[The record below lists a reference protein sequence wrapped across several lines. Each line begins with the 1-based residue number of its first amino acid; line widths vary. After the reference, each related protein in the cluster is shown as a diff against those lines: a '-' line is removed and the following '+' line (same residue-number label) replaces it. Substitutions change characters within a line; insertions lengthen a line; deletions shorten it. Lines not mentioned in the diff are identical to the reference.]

1 MNGLSNISDKIIADA
16 NAAADEILMQ
26 AKEAA
31 AKILDDGKEGCAN
44 ALLAEDKAREAKCE
58 DTLEKLRLAAQ
69 LEGKKLISNTR
80 RTLVNSVRDKA
91 LEQLLSLPDK
101 EYLKLLVSLV
111 SEVVSDNEGG
121 EIAMNEKDLKRCGKA
136 LIKELGGNL
145 TLCEKPA
152 GIIGGLILKRG
163 SVEYNCTL
171 NAVLNDVFEKAAP
184 EVSNILFAEGA

>member
-26 AKEAA
+26 AKEDA

-111 SEVVSDNEGG
+111 SEVASDNEGG

-145 TLCEKPA
+145 TLCEKPV
-152 GIIGGLILKRG
+152 GIIGGLILRRG